1 MSVKT
6 WKGEFYPVP
15 AVDVSAAEAAA
26 HSLRKWI
33 GARPENL
40 IKHDVLLNSE
50 TGSIIDSSDERVR
63 FTSVTCALC
72 ARFYDVDY
80 GESESG
86 GYDDDGACRQC
97 PLALVRGGVSC
108 TNIIEDEESESP
120 FDMLTSDRP
129 SPEPMISWLEKAV
142 AVVVPE

>member
-6 WKGEFYPVP
+6 WKEEFYPVP
-15 AVDVSAAEAAA
+15 AVDVPAAEAAA

-40 IKHDVLLNSE
+40 ARHDVRLNGE
-50 TGSIIDSSDERVR
+50 TGSVMDDTDDRVR

-72 ARFYDVDY
+72 ARFFDI
-80 GESESG
+80 ENIENQSE
-86 GYDDDGACRQC
+86 ACRQC
-97 PLALVRGGVSC
+97 PLALARGGVSC
-108 TNIIEDEESESP
+108 TDVIEDEDESP
-120 FDMLTSDRP
+120 FYMLTSDKP

-142 AVVVPE
+142 AVKVPE